1 MSKVENNIMK
11 IIGLTGGIGSG
22 KSTVSAYLRQ
32 KGISILDADAIV
44 AAAEAK
50 GSPQFPA
57 IVKILGKEVLTAD
70 GELDRPKVSTLVFS
84 HPEKLKALNAIVYAC
99 VEEAR
104 KKLLN
109 EKKSEKLVVFDIPLL
124 IECRWNEKVDEVWL
138 VAVDT
143 ETQIARA
150 MARSGLSREEVEK
163 RIKRQMPLQEKKQY
177 ADLIL
182 DNSGSLENLYK
193 QVDAALN
200 KIES

>member
-1 MSKVENNIMK
+1 MK

-22 KSTVSAYLRQ
+22 KSTVSAYLKQ

-57 IVKILGKEVLTAD
+57 IVKILGQEVLNKE
-70 GELDRPKVSTLVFS
+70 GELDRRLVSKLVFDQ
-84 HPEKLKALNAIVYAC
+84 PQKLKDLNDIVYAC
-99 VEEAR
+99 VEDAR
-104 KKLLN
+104 VKLLN
-109 EKKSEKLVVFDIPLL
+109 EKKAEKLVVFDIPLL
-124 IECRWNEKVDEVWL
+124 IECNWNKKVDEVWL
-138 VAVDT
+138 VAVDK

-150 MARSGLSREEVEK
+150 MARTNLSREEVEK
-163 RIKRQMPLQEKKQY
+163 RINHQMPLEEKKLY
-177 ADLIL
+177 AKVIL
-182 DNSGSLENLYK
+182 DNSGSLKHLYE

>member
-1 MSKVENNIMK
+1 MK

>member
-1 MSKVENNIMK
+1 MK

-22 KSTVSAYLRQ
+22 KSTVSAYLKQ

-50 GSPQFPA
+50 GSPQFSA
-57 IVKILGKEVLTAD
+57 IVKILGQEVLTEE
-70 GELDRPKVSTLVFS
+70 GELDRKLVSKLVFDQ
-84 HPEKLKALNAIVYAC
+84 PQKLKALNDIVYAC
-99 VEEAR
+99 VEDAR
-104 KKLLN
+104 VKLLN
-109 EKKSEKLVVFDIPLL
+109 EKKAEKLVVFDIPLL

-163 RIKRQMPLQEKKQY
+163 RINHQMPLEEKKLY
-177 ADLIL
+177 ADVIL
-182 DNSGSLENLYK
+182 DNSGSLKHLYE